1 MSSATS
7 MLPNA
12 PALKDDW
19 DEKHRGLDLLVEK
32 LFNVLE
38 DHMPKQTTEA
48 LQDRVK
54 ELPFWRMST

>member
-1 MSSATS
+1 